1 MHFEEFETFWMNLNP
16 SEPVEEVEVIQAYWL
31 LEYYGDMY
39 VYV

>member
-1 MHFEEFETFWMNLNP
+1 MRFEEFETFWMNLNP
-16 SEPVEEVEVIQAYWL
+16 QEPVEEAEVIQVYWL